1 MYAFVIITNRI
12 EFSTAVKNYFISM
25 CPINY
30 NVIKVFA
37 YGLDK
42 NDSKSEAK
50 IIKEIKKALIDNPK
64 IEKCFIFSDFGDPTF
79 LSEAI
84 DNEIEIAIHS
94 KNSLIES
101 GFLAFELINGGAP
114 IESIMM
120 ALDRE
125 VKR

>member
-1 MYAFVIITNRI
+1 MYAFVIITNRL
-12 EFSTAVKNYFISM
+12 EFSLAVKNYFISM

-30 NVIKVFA
+30 NVIKVFTF
-37 YGLDK
+37 GTDEI
-42 NDSKSEAK
+42 NSKSETK
-50 IIKEIKKALIDNPK
+50 LIKDIKKTLKEHTK
-64 IEKCFIFSDFGDPTF
+64 IEKCFVFSDFGDPTF
-79 LSEAI
+79 LSQSLEKEI
-84 DNEIEIAIHS
+84 DIAIHS

-114 IESIMM
+114 IESIMI

>member
-1 MYAFVIITNRI
+1 MYAFVIITNKL
-12 EFSTAVKNYFISM
+12 EFSIAVKNYFVSM

-30 NVIKVFA
+30 NVVKIFT
-37 YGLDK
+37 YGIDT

-50 IIKEIKKALIDNPK
+50 ILKELKKTLSENPK
-64 IEKCFIFSDFGDPTF
+64 INKCFIFSDFGDPTF
-79 LSEAI
+79 LAETLDKEI
-84 DNEIEIAIHS
+84 DFAIHS

-114 IESIMM
+114 IESIIL